1 MPLNVTDTSSTIFNL
16 VTSVLLSVKNY
27 DQLEVVEDTSLIEQ
41 LGFTSLDVMNF
52 ILALEQR
59 FQIIFQDEH
68 LDLDHFVTV
77 GAVLR
82 TLRSYPIEGV

>member
-1 MPLNVTDTSSTIFNL
+1 MPLNVTDTSSTIFSL